1 MAGRAHEGGAVVELA
16 GGDLEREID
25 GGAGGQKRRRPGAVR
40 VEGVG
45 VEPAGAALADGALER
60 IEVCGRVRELELGA
74 CRRARSD
81 AHTARRQPRGGERG
95 VDRGHAL
102 GTLRVLARGAMRQE
116 ALVGDQPC
124 SHARHSSIRCR
135 VAMWPRALAA
145 VAVAVAYL
153 AMAPRVV
160 NGDGLGYVKAALAG
174 ALYPGHLAYVPLL
187 GVVAR
192 VAGVARPAELVW
204 PARVWSAIAAAL
216 AAWLVGDLARRR
228 HGSEAAAWAAM
239 LGMAASWG
247 TLSAGSDV
255 ESYAPALGALV
266 GALWLADRQWPVA
279 AGLACAAATLLHIEN
294 LLFVPV
300 CALVVADRRARLI
313 VVATAG
319 AAIATAYAIVLP
331 AHGVAWLAG
340 ASHGLHY
347 PLRWSTPFVAVYG
360 ACKALVY
367 SPYPYEASWT
377 RVGVAFA
384 VGAAAAIALA
394 TCMRRPLPRA
404 ATLAWIAP
412 YALVGVAFW
421 SSDAERWTFL
431 LPLAWLAA
439 AARPRRALAVAAAIF
454 AANVILWLPTARDAT
469 LRARAVAAARH
480 LHPGDAVVGPGHG
493 WDEYVGFYDTSGARP
508 FPLVYFAGALGPGAL
523 PSALADAARGHRLFV
538 ARFAD
543 DGDPMGWKELR
554 RFGIDR
560 SNVRTLLPPGHAAP
574 IGDGLD
580 EWTP

>member
-1 MAGRAHEGGAVVELA
+1 
-16 GGDLEREID
+16 
-25 GGAGGQKRRRPGAVR
+25 
-40 VEGVG
+40 
-45 VEPAGAALADGALER
+45 
-60 IEVCGRVRELELGA
+60 
-74 CRRARSD
+74 
-81 AHTARRQPRGGERG
+81 
-95 VDRGHAL
+95 
-102 GTLRVLARGAMRQE
+102 
-116 ALVGDQPC
+116 
-124 SHARHSSIRCR
+124 
-135 VAMWPRALAA
+135 MWPRALAA
-145 VAVAVAYL
+145 VAVAVTYL

-174 ALYPGHLAYVPLL
+174 GLYPGHLAYVPLL
-187 GVVAR
+187 GVIAR
-192 VAGVARPAELVW
+192 IAGATRPVELVW
-204 PARVWSAIAAAL
+204 PARAASAIAAAL

-239 LGMAASWG
+239 LGLAASWG
-247 TLSAGSDV
+247 ALSAGSDV

-266 GALWLADRQWPVA
+266 VALWLAERQRPA
-279 AGLACAAATLLHIEN
+279 TAGLACAAATLLHVEN

-300 CALVVADRRARLI
+300 CALVVSDRRARLI

-319 AAIATAYAIVLP
+319 TAIAMAYAIVLP

-340 ASHGLHY
+340 ASHGLRY
-347 PLRWSTPFVAVYG
+347 PLRAAAPLIAIYG

-384 VGAAAAIALA
+384 VGAAAAIALG
-394 TCMRRPLPRA
+394 TCMRRPLARA
-404 ATLAWIAP
+404 ATVAWIAP
-412 YALVGVAFW
+412 YALVGVTFW

-439 AARPRRALAVAAAIF
+439 AARPRRALTVAIVVL

-469 LRARAVAAARH
+469 LRARAVAAAEH
-480 LHPGDAVVGPGHG
+480 LSRGDVVVGPGHG
-493 WDEYVGFYDTSGARP
+493 WDEYIGFYDASGATP
-508 FPLVYFAGALGPGAL
+508 FPLVYFAGALGPASL
-523 PSALADAARGHRLFV
+523 PSEIARAARGHRLFL

-554 RFGIDR
+554 RFNIDR
-560 SNVRTLLPPGHAAP
+560 TTAPALLPPGHATP

-580 EWTP
+580 RWDP